1 MIINTSTL
9 IIICII
15 IGLLL
20 LRPIMTIIIYILML
34 LGVPF
39 NKKKTLFRKIIA
51 VPTIILNRIA
61 PGLDR
66 YVLYHISLVPFMSAR
81 KLFYRSL
88 GASIGKNVQIHFKTE
103 IRGISKLRIG
113 EGSIIGDNVILDA
126 RNNLY
131 IGKNVNV
138 SSNVSFYSE
147 QHNYRDKLFRCNQ
160 TTKQSIE
167 VYDRAWIG
175 CNVVVL
181 PGVTIGEGAVCCA
194 GCVVTKDVEPWSVVA
209 GIPAQKINQRP
220 KDQIYMFK
228 SKLLALI

>member
-1 MIINTSTL
+1 MF
-9 IIICII
+9 
-15 IGLLL
+15 
-20 LRPIMTIIIYILML
+20 IYILML
-34 LGVPF
+34 LGVPY
-39 NKKKTLFRKIIA
+39 NKKKTLIRKIMA
-51 VPTIILNRIA
+51 APTVILNRVA

-66 YVLYHISLVPFMSAR
+66 YALYHISLLPLMSVR
-81 KLFYRSL
+81 KLIYRTL
-88 GASIGKNVQIHFKTE
+88 GASIGKNVRIHFKAE
-103 IRGISKLRIG
+103 IRGITKLKIE
-113 EGSIIGDNVILDA
+113 EGSIVGDNAILDA
-126 RNNLY
+126 RNKLY
-131 IGKNVNV
+131 IGKNVNI

-167 VYDRAWIG
+167 IYDRAWIG
-175 CNVVVL
+175 CNVIVL

>member
-1 MIINTSTL
+1 MFIDTYTL
-9 IIICII
+9 IIICVI
-15 IGLLL
+15 IGLLF
-20 LRPIMTIIIYILML
+20 LRPIMTVIIYILML

-51 VPTIILNRIA
+51 SPTIILNRIA

-66 YVLYHISLVPFMSAR
+66 YALYHISLVPFMTAR

-103 IRGISKLRIG
+103 IRGISKLKIG

-131 IGKNVNV
+131 IGKNVNI

-167 VYDRAWIG
+167 IYDRAWIG

-228 SKLLALI
+228 SKLLAFI

>member
-228 SKLLALI
+228 FSR